1 MPTEQENSALKPV
14 QMRLRQQTLDRIE
27 NLRQLTGTDNRTQIV
42 SGSIQLAELLIKNQ
56 NEGGKLILEKPDG
69 TKELVKIIGL

>member
-1 MPTEQENSALKPV
+1 MPTEQENAALKPV

-27 NLRQLTGTDNRTQIV
+27 NLSRITGTANRTQIV
-42 SGSIQLAELLIKNQ
+42 SGSIQLAEILVKNQ
-56 NEGGKLILEKPDG
+56 SEGGKLYLEKPDG